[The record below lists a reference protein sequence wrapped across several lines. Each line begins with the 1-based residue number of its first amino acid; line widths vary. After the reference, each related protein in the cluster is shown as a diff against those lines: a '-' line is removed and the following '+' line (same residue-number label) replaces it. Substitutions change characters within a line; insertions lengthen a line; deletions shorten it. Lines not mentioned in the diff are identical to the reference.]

1 MSNPLVSVIMPC
13 YNAGKYVREA
23 IESVVQQSYPYFEL
37 VIVNDGSTDESE
49 KIIRSFSDKRIIYIQ
64 QENLGQCRACNNG
77 YKHSSGSLIKFFDAD
92 DILTERVL
100 EKQVSVLNEKH
111 NCVAYM
117 QWARFYNNV
126 ISKKDYGPTQ
136 ITGDCLPM
144 DYITWQRNTPML
156 QCGIWLFPK
165 QLIEK
170 NGLWDE
176 RLSLINDTEFIT
188 RQLIHASELIYAD
201 ECELLYRTNFNSGT
215 LSQHLSSKS
224 LNSALLSIDLMS
236 KEILEKE
243 NTERVR
249 VLVAHSYQMLR
260 EWAYPEHRSYVKILE
275 KKISDFS
282 DIKIHYRSSGP
293 IFNFIKKLF
302 GWKAARFLQY
312 YYYKICFDQQKSI

>member
-1 MSNPLVSVIMPC
+1 MPC
-13 YNAGKYVREA
+13 YNAGNYVREA
-23 IESVVQQSYPYFEL
+23 IESVLQQSYPYFEL
-37 VIVNDGSTDESE
+37 VIVNDGSTDESDQ
-49 KIIRSFSDKRIIYIQ
+49 IIRSFSDKRIMYIQ
-64 QENLGQCRACNNG
+64 QENLGQCAACNSG
-77 YKHSSGSLIKFFDAD
+77 YRSSSGSLIKFFDAD

-111 NCVAYM
+111 NCIAYM

-126 ISKKDYGPTQ
+126 VSKKDYGPTQ
-136 ITGDCLPM
+136 ITGDCSPM

-176 RLSLINDTEFIT
+176 RLSLINDTEFIS

-215 LSQHLSSKS
+215 LSQTLSKKS
-224 LNSALLSIDLMS
+224 LNSALLSIDLMAHH
-236 KEILEKE
+236 LVQKE
-243 NTERVR
+243 NSPRVKILI
-249 VLVAHSYQMLR
+249 VQSYQMLR
-260 EWAYPEHRSYVKILE
+260 EWAFPKHSSYVRMAE
-275 KKISDFS
+275 KRLLAYP
-282 DIKIHYRSSGP
+282 DIKVHYRGSGF
-293 IFNFIKKLF
+293 IFNMILKIF

-312 YYYKICFDQQKSI
+312 CYYKIRFKQQ